1 MIDTAVPKNSRFSCR
16 HFLLRTRTWDNIFEL
31 GKVFIQTQDA
41 EKQRFK
47 VISMFL

>member
-31 GKVFIQTQDA
+31 GKVS
-41 EKQRFK
+41 FK
-47 VISMFL
+47 PRMPKNKGLK